1 MTRAWIALV
10 AVVLAACGSKPQAP
24 EWQMNAHGALE
35 RFEQAWL
42 VGQTRAADAEFAR
55 ARRELAATADAT
67 LVARAELTR
76 CAVQVASLVFEPCAG
91 FEALRADAAPAERAY
106 ADYLQGTRVSP
117 ERLPAQHRAVAGG
130 TADAKAVQAIDDPL
144 SRLVA
149 AGVLLRSGRGSP
161 ELMQLAS
168 DTASRQGWRRPL
180 LAWLGAQLQL
190 AERRGAQDEVER
202 LRRRIALASN
212 PD

>member
-76 CAVQVASLVFEPCAG
+76 CAVRVASLVFEPCAG

>member
-1 MTRAWIALV
+1 MRRAWFALA
-10 AVVLAACGSKPQAP
+10 AVVLAACGSKPQSP

-42 VGQTRAADAEFAR
+42 AGQTRAADAEFAR
-55 ARRELAATADAT
+55 ARRELAGTADAT

-91 FEALRADAAPAERAY
+91 FEPLRADAAPAERAY
-106 ADYLQGTRVSP
+106 ADYLQGMRVSP
-117 ERLPAQHRAVAGG
+117 QLLPAQHRAVAGG
-130 TADAKAVQAIDDPL
+130 TADAKAVQAIGDPL

-168 DTASRQGWRRPL
+168 DTASSQGWRRPL

-190 AERRGAQDEVER
+190 AERRGAQDQAER
-202 LRRRIALASN
+202 LRRRIALASA